1 MGGIYPMFG
10 WGLHFLPFAIMGR
23 VTYVHHYVPALYFA
37 MLVFCYEVESFS
49 SRLNKPNASPVL
61 KLLYLAIYIGLLF
74 SGWYFLVFQIFVLG
88 YGRTKRRLET
98 FEIIGILESF

>member
-61 KLLYLAIYIGLLF
+61 KLLYLAIYIGLLSLVAGTF
-74 SGWYFLVFQIFVLG
+74 WYFRYLSWG
-88 YGRTKRRLET
+88 MEGPKK
-98 FEIIGILESF
+98 IGNI